1 MGIFGLFRPQPPI
14 RNVAELADF
23 IDQNAA
29 FVVQRGIYEYCRA
42 RAGHYAKVLMVEPEF
57 LAAVEESRWR
67 AYPLGLAMVT
77 EVAEGIL
84 RRETRDDRRAALDR
98 LMATVLAVFD
108 RYAVPPQLGA
118 SAWRLARQELA
129 HRLDLIGTHAPKWA
143 KDVPLPYAQIYFD
156 NMPIHEKLRAPDYF
170 AIHNYLKVSLINIH
184 DELSRRMEVPAVA
197 RDLLMPQSFT
207 EPPRETGTPQR

>member
-23 IDQNAA
+23 LDQNAA

-84 RRETRDDRRAALDR
+84 RPEVRHYRRQALDA
-98 LMATVLAVFD
+98 LISIVMAVFD
-108 RYAVPPQLGA
+108 GYPVPPQLGA
-118 SAWRLARQELA
+118 SAWREARQELA

-156 NMPIHEKLRAPDYF
+156 NMPIHEKLRAPDYL

-184 DELSRRMEVPAVA
+184 DELSNRINASDVA
-197 RDLLMPQSFT
+197 QSLMLAARHA
-207 EPPRETGTPQR
+207 EET

>member
-1 MGIFGLFRPQPPI
+1 MGLFGFFRAQPPV
-14 RNVAELADF
+14 RTTAELAEF

-84 RRETRDDRRAALDR
+84 RPEVRHYRRQALDA
-98 LMATVLAVFD
+98 LIAIVLAVFD
-108 RYAVPPQLGA
+108 SYPVPPQLGP
-118 SAWRLARQELA
+118 STWREARQELA

-184 DELSRRMEVPAVA
+184 DELSNRINASDVA
-197 RDLLMPQSFT
+197 QSLMLAARHA
-207 EPPRETGTPQR
+207 EET

>member
-23 IDQNAA
+23 LDQNAA

-84 RRETRDDRRAALDR
+84 RPEVRHYRRQALDA
-98 LMATVLAVFD
+98 LISIVMAVFD
-108 RYAVPPQLGA
+108 GYPVPPQLGA

-184 DELSRRMEVPAVA
+184 DELSKRMEVPAVA
-197 RDLLMPQSFT
+197 RDLLM
-207 EPPRETGTPQR
+207 TGTLAQQQ